1 MSTTPIFRYGKAMRC
16 LVAAFPVA
24 LIVSVTAAPTAQ
36 ATTVG
41 SMSTKPQ
48 TARIQALLDNPVNG
62 TVNLPTGTFTIQ
74 PNLRLNSGE
83 QIIGHNTTLRVAAH
97 TGDYR
102 AILSGAT
109 AGTNL
114 SGLSITGVTFD
125 QNTRENPVGSSA
137 TLFNGQ
143 PRDMILLSLGSN
155 IKITGNRFVGA
166 DNVDSIV
173 TGGGTNN
180 VTISSN
186 VFRTTNTL
194 GHDHSSI
201 YTSGTYTS
209 ISNNNFTGSS
219 MFSSAAIEVHGNWVD
234 VTGNHITGYP
244 RGANIVA
251 SHTTFKGNKIL
262 GALNPVD
269 LWSVDSPGLS
279 NVTVSGN
286 TLNRNLGHWIGLY
299 RQHGASLP
307 PARYTQMVIRDESST
322 FPFHQISISNNTS

>member
-1 MSTTPIFRYGKAMRC
+1 MSTTSIFRYGKAMRC
-16 LVAAFPVA
+16 LAATFPVA
-24 LIVSVTAAPTAQ
+24 LIVPVITASTAQ
-36 ATTVG
+36 ATTVE
-41 SMSTKPQ
+41 SMSAKSQ

-137 TLFNGQ
+137 ALFSGQ
-143 PRDMILLSLGSN
+143 PRDMILISLGSN
-155 IKITGNRFVGA
+155 IKITGDHFVGA

-186 VFRTTNTL
+186 VFRTTNAL

-201 YTSGTYTS
+201 YTSGTNTS
-209 ISNNNFTGSS
+209 IINNNLTGIS
-219 MFSSAAIEVHGNWVD
+219 MFSSAAIEVHGTWVD

-279 NVTVSGN
+279 DVTVSGN
-286 TLNRNLGHWIGLY
+286 TLNRNLGRWVGVY

-307 PARYTQMVIRDESST
+307 PSRYTQMVIRDESST
-322 FPFHQISISNNTS
+322 FPFQQITISGNTK

>member
-1 MSTTPIFRYGKAMRC
+1 MSTTSIFRYGKTMRC
-16 LVAAFPVA
+16 LAAAFPVA
-24 LIVSVTAAPTAQ
+24 LIVPVITASTAQ
-36 ATTVG
+36 ATTVE
-41 SMSTKPQ
+41 SMSAKSQ
-48 TARIQALLDNPVNG
+48 TASIQALLDNPVNG

-137 TLFNGQ
+137 ALFNGQ
-143 PRDMILLSLGSN
+143 PRDMILISLGSN
-155 IKITGNRFVGA
+155 IKITGDRFVGA

-186 VFRTTNTL
+186 VFRTTNAL

-201 YTSGTYTS
+201 YTSGSNTS
-209 ISNNNFTGSS
+209 IINNNFTGSS

-269 LWSVDSPGLS
+269 LWSVDSPGLTD
-279 NVTVSGN
+279 VTVSGN
-286 TLNRNLGHWIGLY
+286 TLNRNLNHWVGVY

-307 PARYTQMVIRDESST
+307 PPRYTQMVIRDESST
-322 FPFHQISISNNTS
+322 FPFQQITISSNTK